1 MKLDLKNKT
10 GLRKSL
16 GGVGIYAAGGIMSA
30 GFGMF
35 GFIQHA
41 LLHSKEGRSNF
52 SELLADIGFL
62 LIGAFLIGISV
73 HRIAAALIY
82 LSEQKTEK

>member
-1 MKLDLKNKT
+1 
-10 GLRKSL
+10 
-16 GGVGIYAAGGIMSA
+16 MSA

-52 SELLADIGFL
+52 SELLTDIGFL